1 MKKKANLSSPS
12 SLRQD
17 FISGDWVVVATGR
30 AARPDDFKKKP
41 KKKLKQTLPCRFCQI
56 TKYEKPIVAY
66 RDGEPISN
74 PPYEGWTTVVVANR
88 YPAFLP
94 GLKLR
99 KRRTGLYR
107 VMNSKGFHELVITAD
122 HYQDIGQ
129 MEIKKVKEL
138 IDVYQNRCLALYGE
152 PDVSYV
158 AIFHNQG
165 EEAGASISHHHSQ
178 IIAIPALDAGLARDF
193 TDTQNY
199 WQAHRRCPHCLTIA
213 YERRAKERLVFENKD
228 FIAFIPFAPRAA
240 FEIRIYPKKHQ
251 PYFEK
256 INDREKW
263 SLAEVF
269 KASFSALGKGLN
281 FPDYNFFL
289 KNSPYRG
296 AEGELY
302 HFSWHILPK
311 TQIWAGF
318 ELGAQIEISTIMPE
332 KAAAYLR
339 RHVKLNY

>member
-94 GLKLR
+94 RLKLEER
-99 KRRTGLYR
+99 KAGPYR
-107 VMNSKGFHELVITAD
+107 VMNGKGFHELVITAD
-122 HYQDIGQ
+122 HNRDIGQ
-129 MEIKKVKEL
+129 MEIKRVKEL
-138 IDVYQNRCLALYGE
+138 VDVYQNRYLTLCRQ

-165 EEAGASISHHHSQ
+165 EEAGASIAHHHSQ
-178 IIAIPALDAGLARDF
+178 IIAIPVLDAGMVRDF
-193 TDTQNY
+193 ADTQNY
-199 WQAHRRCPHCLTIA
+199 WQAHRKCPHCLMVA
-213 YERRAKERLVFENKD
+213 SERKARKRLVFENKD
-228 FIAFIPFAPRAA
+228 FVAFVPFAPRVA

-256 INDREKW
+256 ISDEEKW

-269 KASFSALGKGLN
+269 KVSLGALGKGLN
-281 FPDYNFFL
+281 FSDYNFFL
-289 KNSPYRG
+289 KTAPC
-296 AEGELY
+296 GEKKSDFY

-318 ELGAQIEISTIMPE
+318 ELGAQIEISTITPE
-332 KAAAYLR
+332 EAAAYLR
-339 RHVKLNY
+339 RYVKLNY